1 MSRPHNGLGLVQRPE
16 QRMLLQ
22 PRMLQS
28 IEVLQLSTAELAD
41 WVERAAEQNEA
52 LSIEERP
59 RAPLPSRVT
68 RASRE
73 ATDRHDE
80 LLASAPDRSRGLAES
95 LVEQLSLVDVPA
107 ELAPWVRLCVD
118 SLDDHG
124 YLSPSD
130 EALLA
135 LARERGIAGPPER
148 ADEDL
153 GRLGRAI
160 GIVQKLEPRG
170 VGGRDA
176 VEALLLQLDPRD
188 PDYALLCALLE
199 DFLEDV
205 ARNKLP
211 SVARALG
218 IDLARLE
225 ELLGALRRLDL
236 RPAGEAEAGEGSPP
250 IRPEVVVT
258 AVGAD
263 RRGFEVKVEN
273 AGLPAVSI
281 DPGIERVANDRARP
295 RELRSYLRDKLASAR
310 DVVAAVEQRR
320 RTLLRIASAVFARQR
335 AFLAEGP
342 GHLAPLSMGE
352 IADELALSVS
362 TVSRAVAGKHADT
375 PWGTFPLRWFFQ
387 AAAGSG
393 EASREDVRAAV
404 GALIAG
410 EDRSRP
416 LSDDEIVERL
426 RARGADLARRTV
438 AKYRQEL
445 GIPSSYRRRKH

>member
-1 MSRPHNGLGLVQRPE
+1 MSRPHHGLGLVQRPE
-16 QRMLLQ
+16 QRMLLL

-28 IEVLQLSTAELAD
+28 IEVLQLSGAELAD
-41 WVERAAEQNEA
+41 WVERAAEENEA
-52 LSIEERP
+52 LAVEERP
-59 RAPLPSRVT
+59 RAALPSRVA
-68 RASRE
+68 RGSRE

-80 LLASAPDRSRGLAES
+80 LLASAPDRGRGLAES
-95 LVEQLSLVDVPA
+95 LSEQLALLDLPA
-107 ELAPWVRLCVD
+107 ELAPWVRLCID

-124 YLSPSD
+124 YLSAGD

-160 GIVQKLEPRG
+160 ALVQRLEPRG
-170 VGGRDA
+170 VGGRNA

-205 ARNKLP
+205 AKNKLP
-211 SVARALG
+211 AVARALG
-218 IDLARLE
+218 IDLARLHG
-225 ELLGALRRLDL
+225 LLAILRRLEL
-236 RPAGEAEAGEGSPP
+236 RPAGEAEASSPP

-258 AVGAD
+258 AAGAD
-263 RRGFEVKVEN
+263 RRAFEVRVEN

-281 DPGIERVANDRARP
+281 DPGIERVAHDGSRP
-295 RELRSYLRDKLASAR
+295 RELRRYLRDKLASAR

-335 AFLAEGP
+335 AFLADGP

-352 IADELALSVS
+352 VADELGLAVS

-387 AAAGSG
+387 TAAGSG

-404 GALIAG
+404 GALIAA

-445 GIPSSYRRRKH
+445 GIPSSYRRRAH